1 VTISFLL
8 YFLLKKP
15 RSLRFFD
22 FENFEKTQD
31 LKKVIIYNK
40 IKGGPPQRTKNKT
53 HTHTHTHTHKAMVT
67 LGPPR
72 LVREVSR

>member
-1 VTISFLL
+1 LF
-8 YFLLKKP
+8 FKANKNP

-22 FENFEKTQD
+22 FENFEKTQYP
-31 LKKVIIYNK
+31 KKVIIYNK
-40 IKGGPPQRTKNKT
+40 IKEGPPTKDQKQNT
-53 HTHTHTHTHKAMVT
+53 YTHTHKAMVT